1 MLNQTSVNASTNTTI
16 TSETKTETK
25 QDTWVYAC
33 LMMDGRIAIGSA
45 KNASRE
51 IAKLNSGM
59 FPAVPKSHQMYSI
72 IGVKPINEDRNLP
85 SVVARFCQKYGSE
98 KIITI

>member
-1 MLNQTSVNASTNTTI
+1 MLNQTSVNASPVKNNT
-16 TSETKTETK
+16 TETK

-45 KNASRE
+45 KNASRA

-59 FPAVPKSHQMYSI
+59 FPAVPKTHQMYSI
-72 IGVKPINEDRNLP
+72 IGVKEINETRNLP
-85 SVVARFCQKYGSE
+85 SVVAKFCQKYGSE
-98 KIITI
+98 KIITV